1 MEGLNND
8 SIINRT
14 EMVNDHRRIRPAMT
28 AFMIYV
34 AKNATEVMNPLRYQ
48 EQIRKSHSEA
58 SNEEVGQLLYDQ
70 WKQLSPTDI
79 QVYEELSR
87 KDQEARK
94 QAKKGFYSC

>member
-1 MEGLNND
+1 M
-8 SIINRT
+8 
-14 EMVNDHRRIRPAMT
+14 
-28 AFMIYV
+28 
-34 AKNATEVMNPLRYQ
+34 
-48 EQIRKSHSEA
+48 SHSEA

-79 QVYEELSR
+79 QVYEERSR

>member
-1 MEGLNND
+1 
-8 SIINRT
+8 
-14 EMVNDHRRIRPAMT
+14 MVNDHRRIRPAMT

-34 AKNATEVMNPLRYQ
+34 AKNATE
-48 EQIRKSHSEA
+48 IRKSHSEA

>member
-34 AKNATEVMNPLRYQ
+34 AKNATEVMNPLRY
-48 EQIRKSHSEA
+48 
-58 SNEEVGQLLYDQ
+58 
-70 WKQLSPTDI
+70 
-79 QVYEELSR
+79 
-87 KDQEARK
+87 
-94 QAKKGFYSC
+94 